1 MALRFVRDEPGE
13 WVTATQ
19 RLCLTED
26 GRLVPDTDPAAR
38 WLWCTPGQKVRRADA
53 ERFGLIG
60 GKDADEASG
69 KGEEKPEAKARRAVA
84 TKQRTPGGD
93 K

>member
-26 GRLVPDTDPAAR
+26 GRLVPETDPAAR

-53 ERFGLIG
+53 ERYGLL
-60 GKDADEASG
+60 GKPDE
-69 KGEEKPEAKARRAVA
+69 GEPPTEPKARRAVA